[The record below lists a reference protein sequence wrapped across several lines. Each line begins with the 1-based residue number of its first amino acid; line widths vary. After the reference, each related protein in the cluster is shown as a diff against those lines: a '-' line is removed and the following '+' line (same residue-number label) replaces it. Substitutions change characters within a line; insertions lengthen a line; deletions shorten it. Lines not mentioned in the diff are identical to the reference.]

1 MNKFKK
7 RNIVSAIV
15 SFVMCV
21 AWLVFSI
28 YSLLRDYTIVSIS
41 AASLSVAFEGL
52 FVYNLV
58 NIMEDK
64 Q

>member
-15 SFVMCV
+15 AFVMCV
-21 AWLVFSI
+21 AWLTFSI
-28 YSLLRDYTIVSIS
+28 YSLAHDHAIVSIS

-58 NIMEDK
+58 NLMEVK
-64 Q
+64 

>member
-28 YSLLRDYTIVSIS
+28 YSLVHDDTIVSIS
-41 AASLSVAFEGL
+41 TASLSVAFEGL
-52 FVYNLV
+52 FVYNIFNL
-58 NIMEDK
+58 MEDK
-64 Q
+64 